1 MSDPSADHPGAAP
14 DEHGLVRGHDGL
26 LRPEWA
32 AAGPLLQQ
40 YYDTEWG
47 MPIRD
52 EQGLFE
58 RLSLEAFQSGLSWA
72 TILRKRPAFREAFA
86 RFDPEAVAGF
96 GDDDEARLMA
106 DAGIVRNRAK
116 IRATIT
122 NAQATIALR
131 DEGGLAQLIWS
142 FQPETTPQPRTMAEV
157 PTQSPESKAM
167 SKALKKEGFV
177 FVGPTTMYALMSAI
191 GMVDLHLMGSH
202 RRGASG
208 MWPA

>member
-14 DEHGLVRGHDGL
+14 DEHGLVRGDDGL

-86 RFDPEAVAGF
+86 GFDPEAVAGF